1 MNNKAFSK
9 ISIMYIA
16 IVFLIVWAMFLAPQL
31 AYWGHQAVI
40 NGAYSGIE
48 ALFYDNLNLVV
59 GVIFIMALMGLSM
72 TSGD

>member
-1 MNNKAFSK
+1 MSKKAFSK

-16 IVFLIVWAMFLAPQL
+16 IVFLIVWALFIGPQL
-31 AYWGHQAVI
+31 AYWGHQAVL
-40 NGAYSGIE
+40 NGGYAGIE

-59 GVIFIMALMGLSM
+59 GGIFLLALLGLSM